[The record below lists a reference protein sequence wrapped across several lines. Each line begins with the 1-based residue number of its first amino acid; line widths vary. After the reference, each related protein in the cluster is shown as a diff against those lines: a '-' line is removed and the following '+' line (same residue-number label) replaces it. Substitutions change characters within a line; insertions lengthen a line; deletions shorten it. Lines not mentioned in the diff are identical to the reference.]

1 MNKSNKRYTVNC
13 PNCGKKLFSAVAA
26 NGAEIY
32 CQKCKTMYEIEIKD
46 KQLQVKELGQE
57 YIANY

>member
-1 MNKSNKRYTVNC
+1 MTNIRERISNKR
-13 PNCGKKLFSAVAA
+13 KLISAVAA

-46 KQLQVKELGQE
+46 KQLQVKELGEE
-57 YIANY
+57 YIANC